1 MEFSYDLLS
10 SRDKTCKFDLSAT
23 VKEIKNQNAGG
34 EEMKRGKERSDKK
47 AKNCRGKNKKRC
59 RDKRKRKGTDEDKK
73 KEMKALVVKSIL
85 LKVCT
90 R

>member
-1 MEFSYDLLS
+1 MELSYDLLS

-23 VKEIKNQNAGG
+23 VKEIKEQIAGG
-34 EEMKRGKERSDKK
+34 EEKTGKEKRGKKGKS
-47 AKNCRGKNKKRC
+47 CRGKNKKRC
-59 RDKRKRKGTDEDKK
+59 RDKRKGNGKDKDKK
-73 KEMKALVVKSIL
+73 KEKKYPLVKSIL